1 MFDTRQFLGWRIELT
16 LLVGGFTGSADTAR
30 EAAQEL
36 GVAADALHVKAAA

>member
-1 MFDTRQFLGWRIELT
+1 MFDRRQVLGWRIELT

-36 GVAADALHVKAAA
+36 GVAANALHVKAAA